1 MTEKKLPQQW
11 EKGQS
16 GNPRGRPKGARSK
29 ISEATLQ
36 DLLVDW
42 EAHGSEAISAFR
54 DKDPGGY
61 VRTVVSLLP
70 KNVEL
75 KSELN
80 VNFIDALKEIEDASR
95 KLLEAEVIDV
105 EIGPSLIRKGG
116 VQGESG
122 TVAEGDDGECPEKR
136 QDSSAIR
143 ARSGEDDSTLM
154 DHPALALDTVSSE
167 GGLHSSNSTPA

>member
-42 EAHGSEAISAFR
+42 EAHGAEAVSKFR
-54 DKDPGGY
+54 EKDPGGY
-61 VRTVVSLLP
+61 VKTIVSFLP

-75 KSELN
+75 KTDLN
-80 VNFIDALKEIEDASR
+80 INFIDALKEIEDASR

-105 EIGPSLIRKGG
+105 EIEPELICEGG
-116 VQGESG
+116 IQSEAG
-122 TVAEGDDGECPEKR
+122 TVASGDDGQGADER
-136 QDSSAIR
+136 QDSGEVWSRGREDNSAFV
-143 ARSGEDDSTLM
+143 
-154 DHPALALDTVSSE
+154 DHTALDANTVSR
-167 GGLHSSNSTPA
+167 